1 MEEEIWR
8 DVVGYEGSYIVS
20 NTGIVK
26 SVDRFNI
33 KNQYIKGKELTLQ
46 TNHGGYITAAMYKNG
61 KVKVKFVHR
70 IVAEAFIHN
79 PDNKPYVNHLDE
91 TRDNNNVDNLEW
103 VTHEENINYG
113 TRTKKAAAARS
124 LAIIARGNGIVK
136 KFSSTKSAAKEL
148 GISQGNLSMVL
159 NGKRKHTHGFTF
171 ERA

>member
-1 MEEEIWR
+1 
-8 DVVGYEGSYIVS
+8 
-20 NTGIVK
+20 
-26 SVDRFNI
+26 
-33 KNQYIKGKELTLQ
+33 
-46 TNHGGYITAAMYKNG
+46 MYKNG

-70 IVAEAFIHN
+70 IVAEAFIYN

-136 KFSSTKSAAKEL
+136 QFSSTKAAAKAL